1 MDLTRKLTGSRANVG
16 SCRNSGNEVVGGF
29 CSGAPPWDEREWEK
43 HKDGPD
49 ASMAV
54 RNEGHDGHFRWV
66 YSARRPVV
74 EPCMSPRRPVYY
86 CTPGVYVYYT
96 LAVAFPRGRARARVR
111 G

>member
-1 MDLTRKLTGSRANVG
+1 MPKVDGRVQVSALVL
-16 SCRNSGNEVVGGF
+16 
-29 CSGAPPWDEREWEK
+29 PPWAEREWEK

-74 EPCMSPRRPVYY
+74 EPCMSPRRPVVY